1 MNRFFTSVLACLCV
15 LAAMAVMP
23 QDKTKYL
30 NGNLLKSVNLTK
42 PTKATNISTP
52 FRVAK
57 ASATDGYKKLGTG
70 TYTDNFFGVSKS
82 VEIWQSTEYT
92 NYFHIIEPY
101 TGGSDYM
108 ELIVMPQGAT
118 LNEVTITKSNLV
130 LFWDTNTGIYNN
142 NYNDY
147 IWACHPFEF
156 TNYDSNESYWTYN
169 KVLSYQ
175 NNNLPKEVQ
184 LAPYYWIEEV
194 GGWDHSQENGVVKI
208 TFPSGAASYPDPY
221 HSSVTCMNSNPSS
234 LSTSDM
240 LQLKAVYGNNGT
252 AGNVKTVPVIFSADG
267 NLTLVKAGDQ
277 RSDYFSTSQ
286 TTVSYS
292 MSLTDV
298 SPGSYYA
305 TTMFYDENEAGWFYN
320 SKYLVD
326 IKIVPDIILVQ
337 SITLSQTSA
346 TLTSGNTLQLS
357 ATPLPTNATNK
368 TVSWSSSNTS
378 VATVSSSGLV
388 TAKNVSTSTTV
399 TITCSATD
407 GSGVKATCSVTVKP
421 SVIPV
426 ERITLNQTS
435 ATLSTESP
443 NNTLQLTATVLPT
456 NATNKTVSWTTSS
469 SSVATVSSSGLVTAI
484 ATGTATI
491 TCSATDGSGVKA
503 TCSIKVETTPD
514 YPDVYIQ
521 SVTCKNS
528 DPDNISLNEKVKLSA
543 TYWNDGAAGTVYTWP
558 ILCTVKGSNNDNID
572 KLIVDGDLSV
582 KYFNASTNTTVD
594 YELGI
599 DTIQPG
605 TYYATVLFYDM
616 AEESWYY
623 NGSEMVKVTIVP
635 PGPDFNGDGY
645 VNGTDLVALTN
656 IILGRSDKRPAAD
669 VNGDGQVNGTD
680 YVALV
685 NIILGRSSN
694 ARSLDVNPSDASF
707 ASASFLSVDDFS
719 INPGEEGELVVNLTN
734 TSEEITLVQ
743 FDLDLPSGLS
753 LKKEDGE
760 YAIDI
765 TERTTY
771 KKHSLDA
778 SETDGIIRFLLS
790 STKNTPLIGSEGG
803 IVKMTLVAD
812 ASYDAR
818 TAEGIGIRNILL
830 VTPDEKETKPE
841 DFFIIPTGIDKV
853 MAETT
858 TNAPVYSLSGQRLAT
873 PQKGLNIVG
882 GKKLLVK

>member
-1 MNRFFTSVLACLCV
+1 MKRFFTSVLACLCV

-118 LNEVTITKSNLV
+118 LNEVAITKSNLV

-142 NYNDY
+142 KYNDY

-208 TFPSGAASYPDPY
+208 TFPSGPASYPDPY
-221 HSSVTCMNSNPSS
+221 HSSVTCMSSNPSS
-234 LSTSDM
+234 LTTSDM
-240 LQLKAVYGNNGT
+240 LQLKAVYGNNGS

-277 RSDYFSTSQ
+277 RIDYFSTSQ
-286 TTVSYS
+286 TTISYS

-298 SPGSYYA
+298 SEGSYYA

-326 IKIVPDIILVQ
+326 IKIVPEIILVQ
-337 SITLSQTSA
+337 SITLNKTSA
-346 TLTSGNTLQLS
+346 TLTSNNTLQLD
-357 ATPLPTNATNK
+357 ATVLPTNATNK
-368 TVSWSSSNTS
+368 KVSWTSSNNN

-388 TAKNVSTSTTV
+388 TAKTVTTTSTVTITCAATDGSGVKATCTV
-399 TITCSATD
+399 TVTPPNIPVQSITFSQSSASLSVGNTLQLSATVLPTNATNKTISWTTSSSSVATVSSTGLVTAKSSGTATITCSATD
-407 GSGVKATCSVTVKP
+407 GSGVKATCSVTVGSDP
-421 SVIPV
+421 DPYPDLTFVSVTCGNEEP
-426 ERITLNQTS
+426 LKLKQS
-435 ATLSTESP
+435 DKLK
-443 NNTLQLTATVLPT
+443 LTATF
-456 NATNKTVSWTTSS
+456 NNKGGSGYTYTFPNIFTKDNDDLGEDIAMGKVSYDYF
-469 SSVATVSSSGLVTAI
+469 AA
-484 ATGTATI
+484 
-491 TCSATDGSGVKA
+491 SAT
-503 TCSIKVETTPD
+503 TTINYEMELD
-514 YPDVYIQ
+514 
-521 SVTCKNS
+521 
-528 DPDNISLNEKVKLSA
+528 
-543 TYWNDGAAGTVYTWP
+543 TVP
-558 ILCTVKGSNNDNID
+558 
-572 KLIVDGDLSV
+572 
-582 KYFNASTNTTVD
+582 
-594 YELGI
+594 
-599 DTIQPG
+599 PG
-605 TYYATVLFYDM
+605 KYYATILWY
-616 AEESWYY
+616 EEPSESFWY
-623 NGSEMVKVTIVP
+623 NKKCLVEIEIIDDPNFKGDV
-635 PGPDFNGDGY
+635 NGDGY

-656 IILGRSDKRPAAD
+656 IILGRSTNKPAAD
-669 VNGDGQVNGTD
+669 VNQDGSVNGTD
-680 YVALV
+680 FVALA
-685 NIILGRSSN
+685 NIILGRTSN
-694 ARSLDVNPSDASF
+694 ARSQSIPLSEPSLGTE
-707 ASASFLSVDDFS
+707 SFLSVDYFS
-719 INPGEEGELVVNLTN
+719 VNPGEEGELVVNLTN